1 MKRYVIMNLR
11 NVFFPAAIENVV
23 IFIIIS
29 YVEPFVACHC
39 RKAYQLVFIS
49 FELLEIVSV
58 GPGQDR

>member
-11 NVFFPAAIENVV
+11 NVFIPAAIENVV

-39 RKAYQLVFIS
+39 KKAYQLVFIS
-49 FELLEIVSV
+49 F
-58 GPGQDR
+58 